1 MSQAQRVVED
11 EILRTTPSVRLNLVE
26 KSVCVWE
33 AHLLADLPQGY
44 CLTVALCGEKI
55 IEAMTQKPG
64 GMRLAFQFE
73 LSAEC
78 LSLRVTDPNGEAVL
92 RDDGYLHLSNVW
104 NRKYA
109 HAQIG
114 CETKTCHLCPY
125 VVFMDN
131 MQQFP
136 D

>member
-1 MSQAQRVVED
+1 MSQAQRCVED
-11 EILRTTPSVRLNLVE
+11 EMLQTTPSVRLDLVE
-26 KSVCVWE
+26 KSVCMWE

-44 CLTVALCGEKI
+44 RITVTLSGEKI
-55 IEAMTQKPG
+55 IEAMTQKFC

-78 LSLRVTDPNGEAVL
+78 LSIRVTDPNGEVVL
-92 RDDGYLHLSNVW
+92 TDNGYLHLANVW
-104 NRKYA
+104 DRKYA
-109 HAQIG
+109 HTQIR

-125 VVFMDN
+125 AVFMGN
-131 MQQFP
+131 IQQFP